1 MKLKEGWYEDLRG
14 FHQQRKVPADYQLI
28 LLENEDYVNAIL
40 LASKYGRSREES
52 ALKLIERE
60 KEINSKSFNEYST
73 MWFISYLISYLSKG
87 KRFNTKIAIRGE
99 VLETFKEFLNLYPYQ
114 AILEKI
120 QQNIYERFNPE
131 LKQMWDL
138 ENQLS
143 SFFTEG
149 GEEEAFAFG
158 KECLLMPSGH
168 FCNGW
173 SDTRNPEVPFFWY

>member
-28 LLENEDYVNAIL
+28 LLENEDYVDAIL
-40 LASKYGRSREES
+40 LASKYGRSREET

-60 KEINSKSFNEYST
+60 KKRNSNCIHRNTT
-73 MWFISYLISYLSKG
+73 MDFIHELITTLSKR
-87 KRFNTKIAIRGE
+87 KRLDTQIAIRDE

-120 QQNIYERFNPE
+120 EQNIYEGFNPE

-138 ENQLS
+138 ENQLNL
-143 SFFTEG
+143 FFTG
-149 GEEEAFAFG
+149 SGEEEAFAFG
-158 KECLLMPSGH
+158 KKCLLMPTGNWSP
-168 FCNGW
+168 GW
-173 SDTRNPEVPFFWY
+173 SNPTNPEVPYYWY